1 MPDHHLQGG
10 EMVFTIFNTVAFRS
24 EDGAMWNI
32 AQPDRRLSLTTI
44 PARFFTYLLE
54 NADKMVSREELLNN
68 IWDKYGLEP
77 SNNSVNQYISQIR
90 RSLHE
95 LGCDE
100 EVIKTIPRI
109 GFYITGE
116 TVSRNLETLQSVVS
130 TITETQPAKEQPSL
144 RRGYKPA
151 LLALSIIISTLL
163 ILQPFRSATGHLDY
177 SFPKSMLYQIGTI
190 DTCPVYSLTEGSSY
204 TAARKRQL
212 AQKLSSAHM
221 SCISDE
227 VFIFQAGEHYAY
239 QQAGRAFI
247 ARCADTDHT
256 LSHFSGCRAIYVFAK

>member
-1 MPDHHLQGG
+1 
-10 EMVFTIFNTVAFRS
+10 MVFTIFNVVAFRS

-44 PARFFTYLLE
+44 PARLFTYLLE
-54 NADKMVSREELLNN
+54 NADKMVGREELLNN

-77 SNNSVNQYISQIR
+77 SNNSVNQYISLIR
-90 RSLHE
+90 KSLSE

-100 EVIKTIPRI
+100 EIIKTIPRM

-116 TVSRNLETLQSVVS
+116 MVSRNLDTLQSVVS
-130 TITETQPAKEQPSL
+130 AIAEAQPAKEQPRP

-151 LLALSIIISTLL
+151 LLALSVIISTLL
-163 ILQPFRSATGHLDY
+163 ILQPFRSATGRLDY
-177 SFPKSMLYQIGTI
+177 SFPKSTLYKIGTI

-204 TAARKRQL
+204 TAARKQQL
-212 AQKLSSAHM
+212 AQELSAAHAP
-221 SCISDE
+221 CISDE

-239 QQAGRAFI
+239 QQSGRAFI

-256 LSHFSGCRAIYVFAK
+256 LSHFSDCRAVYVFAK